1 MSALEKIER
10 WQQQVEA
17 FVRDQH
23 INATIDKG
31 ISDILIIKHT
41 ACYNYTMIFFL
52 VESKHF
58 FKEST

>member
-23 INATIDKG
+23 INATIDSVFTEYTDE
-31 ISDILIIKHT
+31 IVAANIK
-41 ACYNYTMIFFL
+41 AFDAGL
-52 VESKHF
+52 ASAQK
-58 FKEST
+58 